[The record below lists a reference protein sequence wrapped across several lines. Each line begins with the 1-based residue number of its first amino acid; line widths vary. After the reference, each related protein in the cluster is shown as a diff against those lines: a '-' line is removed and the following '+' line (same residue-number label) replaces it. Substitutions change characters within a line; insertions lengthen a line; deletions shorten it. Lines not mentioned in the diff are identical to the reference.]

1 MRDPFPGPHGRA
13 PLKPARVIGLGSP
26 FGTDSIGWDLVEEL
40 ARWNELPPG
49 VAEFSRCGRPD
60 AVLLETLGSPG
71 LVILIDAM
79 RSGRPPGTV
88 RCFAAADVM
97 AGTGMISTHDFGIK
111 SALTLAD
118 AIGGLVAEVRVL
130 GVEIAPEPGPTGLR
144 PRPPAALSDARGGVE
159 ILSEIKKILMSTVKE
174 HGYL

>member
-1 MRDPFPGPHGRA
+1 
-13 PLKPARVIGLGSP
+13 
-26 FGTDSIGWDLVEEL
+26 VEEL

-49 VAEFSRCGRPD
+49 VAVFSRCGRPD
-60 AVLLETLGSPG
+60 AELLETLGSPG

-88 RCFAAADVM
+88 QCFAAADVM

-118 AIGGLVAEVRVL
+118 AIGGLVAEVRIL
-130 GVEIAPEPGPTGLR
+130 GVEIAPEPGPPGSR
-144 PRPPAALSDARGGVE
+144 SSPPAASSGARGGVE
-159 ILSEIKKILMSTVKE
+159 ILNEIKKILMSTVKE